1 MSRVNLLPPEV
12 RKARRDAD
20 LIRRIRF
27 FALCGVLLLGGLY
40 TIRTVELFLV
50 NRDLDSV
57 REDQAL
63 VQVRLAELAEVR
75 TQRDA
80 IIAGEALTAQLLIG
94 EVSWSDQF
102 LRIASAVPPG
112 VVLTTLDGQ
121 VAGDQGVG
129 VIGSVSFTAAS
140 DQLIPAEAW
149 LRRLAIEE
157 GWANGWVSS
166 AILAENEIFTVS
178 GSIDL
183 TTDAIS
189 ARGRGP
195 A

>member
-20 LIRRIRF
+20 LSRRIRF
-27 FALCGVLLLGGLY
+27 VAICGLLLLGGLY
-40 TIRTVELFLV
+40 AIRTTELFLV

-57 REDQAL
+57 RDGRAAVEAE
-63 VQVRLAELAEVR
+63 LAELAEVR
-75 TQRDA
+75 AQRDA
-80 IIAGEALTAQLLIG
+80 IIAGEVLTAQLLTG

-102 LRIASAVPPG
+102 VRIAGAVPSG
-112 VVLTTLDGQ
+112 VVLTSLDGQ
-121 VAGDQGVG
+121 VIGDQGVG
-129 VIGSVSFTAAS
+129 VIGSVSFSAAS
-140 DQLIPAEAW
+140 QQLIPAEAW
-149 LRRLAIEE
+149 LRRLAVEE

-166 AILAENEIFTVS
+166 AILAESETFTVT
-178 GSIDL
+178 GSVDL

-189 ARGRGP
+189 SRGRGP

>member
-12 RKARRDAD
+12 RKARRDAG
-20 LIRRIRF
+20 LVARIKF
-27 FALCGVLLLGGLY
+27 VALCGVLLLGGLY
-40 TIRTVELFLV
+40 GIRTVELFLV
-50 NRDLDSV
+50 DRDLDSV
-57 REDQAL
+57 RDDQVL
-63 VQVRLAELAEVR
+63 VQARLDELGDVRA
-75 TQRDA
+75 QRDA
-80 IIAGEALTAQLLIG
+80 IIAGAALTDALLIG

-102 LRIASAVPPG
+102 VRIARAIPPG

-121 VAGDQGVG
+121 VVGDQGVG
-129 VIGSVSFTAAS
+129 VIGSITFSAAS
-140 DQLIPAEAW
+140 QQLIPAEAW
-149 LRRLAIEE
+149 LRRLAVEE

-166 AILAENEIFTVS
+166 AILADAQVFTVT
-178 GSIDL
+178 GSVDL